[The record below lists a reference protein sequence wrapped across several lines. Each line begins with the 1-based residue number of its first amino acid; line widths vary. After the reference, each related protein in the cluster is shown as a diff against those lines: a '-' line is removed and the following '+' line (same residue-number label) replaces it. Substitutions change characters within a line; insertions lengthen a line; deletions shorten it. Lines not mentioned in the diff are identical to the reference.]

1 MSTLKSLSKILVKR
15 TSLLIIML
23 VLLQEYQLETKLIQ
37 DFTPYTGGK
46 TYNNLIHYL
55 QSSTTNT
62 SIASLPNIQMFHGFG
77 ASSLSFVDVIHHFT
91 NTANVIAT
99 DLTGFGFNNRKS
111 FSQYNDLAFSP
122 IWNAVVSNEIT
133 QLSNPDQSKHII
145 VGHSFGCIPA
155 IAAAILKL
163 RSSSKLT
170 LILEAPAIIFP
181 PAISV
186 SATSDPFS
194 LIEQVIETSER
205 IKARAVNNNHNRLS
219 IGCIVSTLLFSPL
232 YLLRFVISLG
242 VRLVLRR
249 ITHWDSFWSSGLK
262 AAFHSE
268 ATAGPGPKG
277 YQLPSLAKGFDSQFV
292 SFLFAQ
298 LLSPFRYSSPY
309 LTKDVSVIAA
319 LRVLA
324 EAGVSILLIH
334 GRKDRIVPVENSRRI
349 VLAVPGAR
357 LMEMGEC
364 GHIPHEEKADMFY
377 KILEG
382 RL

>member
-1 MSTLKSLSKILVKR
+1 
-15 TSLLIIML
+15 
-23 VLLQEYQLETKLIQ
+23 
-37 DFTPYTGGK
+37 
-46 TYNNLIHYL
+46 
-55 QSSTTNT
+55 
-62 SIASLPNIQMFHGFG
+62 MFHGFG
-77 ASSLSFVDVIHHFT
+77 ASSLSFVDAIHHFT

-349 VLAVPGAR
+349 VLAVRGAR